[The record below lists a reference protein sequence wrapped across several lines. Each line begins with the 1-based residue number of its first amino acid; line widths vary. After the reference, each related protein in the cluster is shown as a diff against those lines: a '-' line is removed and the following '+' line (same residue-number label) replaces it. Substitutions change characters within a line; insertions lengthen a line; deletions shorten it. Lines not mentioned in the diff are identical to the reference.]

1 MKTNESK
8 KEDKKSICEKHM
20 NTYLMLDKNERLPLS
35 LTIHLLGCKEC
46 RRQVKL
52 LTMAERVAAEPLK
65 IDFPFSAANI
75 TNAVKK
81 HYFGWLPEVKP
92 VSMTKWVVG
101 GILMIIFMLAF
112 GIFTR
117 NSQDENLILAF
128 YLVFAGAVTAYC
140 AFFVAINLD
149 YFVKGIKKFQLSL

>member
-1 MKTNESK
+1 MKTK
-8 KEDKKSICEKHM
+8 KDKKAICEM
-20 NTYLMLDKNERLPLS
+20 NMNKYLMLDKNERLPLS

-46 RRQVKL
+46 RKQIKM

-75 TNAVKK
+75 ANEVRKN
-81 HYFGWLPEVKP
+81 YFNWLPEIKP

-101 GILMIIFMLAF
+101 GILMVIFMLVF
-112 GIFTR
+112 GIVTK

-140 AFFVAINLD
+140 ALFVAINLD
-149 YFVKGIKKFQLSL
+149 YFVKGIKKIQLSL